1 MKKRNQIEQTEIKS
15 KKRRKWPWIL
25 LAIVLILAVAITVL
39 VKWQWNNIMAIHFA
53 TSYSAEDLEKMREEN
68 DRLIRELCEEISQ
81 VDLSLLP
88 EEAQKLL
95 QSGELS
101 EEKAVAVLT
110 GQITWEEAKEDI
122 SAPVEAPHENQ
133 VSRVD
138 DIIAQIYV
146 LRSGYVGKLDGLVT
160 QAYREYKKGGITK
173 QDLINR
179 YVSVG
184 YGLEAECDGKMEAL
198 LSDLTNELSRTGG
211 DLSLVDTV
219 RQTYYS
225 EKSIKKA
232 EMIAKYQK

>member
-1 MKKRNQIEQTEIKS
+1 MKKKQPVEYTETKP
-15 KKRRKWPWIL
+15 KKKRKWPWIL

-39 VKWQWNNIMAIHFA
+39 VKWQWNNIMAIHYA

-68 DRLIRELCEEISQ
+68 DRLIQQLCEEISQ
-81 VDLSLLP
+81 VDLSRLP
-88 EEAQKLL
+88 EEAQELL

-110 GQITWEEAKEDI
+110 GQVSWEEAKEDI
-122 SAPVEAPHENQ
+122 SAPVEPTQNNQ
-133 VSRVD
+133 VSKVD

-160 QAYREYKKGGITK
+160 QAYKEYKKGGITK

-179 YVSVG
+179 YVSIG
-184 YGLEAECDGKMEAL
+184 YGLEAECDGKMESL

-211 DLSLVDTV
+211 DLALVDSV